1 MRMLFEYV
9 IKPRRFVA
17 LLLLLFRYPKTNSL
31 FDKYLLVV
39 NVQVLAHFNRDK
51 TGQLVVKS
59 TGVQQYQ
66 QHQLEV
72 HLIYHFQ
79 LLNKLK

>member
-31 FDKYLLVV
+31 FDQYLLVV

-66 QHQLEV
+66 QH
-72 HLIYHFQ
+72 
-79 LLNKLK
+79 